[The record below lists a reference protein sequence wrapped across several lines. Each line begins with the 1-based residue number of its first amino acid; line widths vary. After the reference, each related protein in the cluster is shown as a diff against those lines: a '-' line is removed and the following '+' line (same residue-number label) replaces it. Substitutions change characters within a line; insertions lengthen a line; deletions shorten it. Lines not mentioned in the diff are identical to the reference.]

1 MLLCTK
7 YFVYMYLSVFQM
19 SKIVMLKGLVKYHDA
34 VMSCGLRHL
43 LILHLIINCIQGNI
57 INKDLL
63 DMLVASRFVSLKRQ
77 NNWFIY
83 LVAF

>member
-1 MLLCTK
+1 
-7 YFVYMYLSVFQM
+7 M
-19 SKIVMLKGLVKYHDA
+19 SKIVILNGLVIHHDA

-43 LILHLIINCIQGNI
+43 LILHLIINYIQGNI

-63 DMLVASRFVSLKRQ
+63 DMLVAGRFVSLKRQ
-77 NNWFIY
+77 NNWSIY